1 MKKVMAMLVG
11 VVLVSAVAAYAN
23 CGSCPGDK
31 PVSGCAGKA
40 VCKATEVYVCTMCKT
55 GSKEAGKCV
64 KCGMKLVGMHV
75 LACNDGMVSLCS
87 CEAGCKCAMAEDG
100 AKCGCGK
107 DVVKIPMKTI
117 PGCGACKKPAPKGK

>member
-31 PVSGCAGKA
+31 PVAGCAEKA
-40 VCKATEVYVCTMCKT
+40 VCKATEVYVCTMCKI
-55 GSKEAGKCV
+55 GSKESGKCV
-64 KCGMKLVGMHV
+64 KCGMKLVGMPV
-75 LACNDGMVSLCS
+75 LACKDGMVSLCS
-87 CEAGCKCAMAEDG
+87 CEAGCKCTVADDA

-107 DVVKIPMKTI
+107 DIVKIPMKDI
-117 PGCGACKKPAPKGK
+117 PGCGACKKPAPAGK